1 MAKIH
6 RILNYSGSPVAFRTR
21 EKGYLVP
28 GGTIEEPSVILLDE
42 NEIVEAN
49 YASRVFKDGLLFPE
63 ADEAEEVY
71 TLLRIQDWKNIPRD
85 GEIEQIILHPTA
97 DGLRKLIAIDTVRG
111 FERVWGIL
119 TMLRISFQDVPN
131 QAYLTLN
138 ARHEELKKGIHKTE
152 IAVSDMPKDIE
163 NASEELKAE
172 NAGLKD
178 ENAKLREELER
189 LRAATAST
197 STSTEPAEPKKTVSK
212 VRQESTKKVKE

>member
-1 MAKIH
+1 MAKVY

-21 EKGYLVP
+21 EKGYLVS
-28 GGTIEEPSVILLDE
+28 GGTMEEPSAILLDE
-42 NEIVEAN
+42 NELVEAN
-49 YASRVFKDGLLFPE
+49 YSSRVFKDGLLFPE
-63 ADEAEEVY
+63 KNDAEEVY
-71 TLLRIQDWKNIPRD
+71 TLLRIPDWQNILRD
-85 GEIEQIILHPTA
+85 NEIEQIILHPTA

-152 IAVSDMPKDIE
+152 IVVSDMPKDIE

-172 NAGLKD
+172 NAGLRD
-178 ENAKLREELER
+178 ENEKLREELEK
-189 LRAATAST
+189 LRAAAAASA
-197 STSTEPAEPKKTVSK
+197 EPAEPKKTISK
-212 VRQESTKKVKE
+212 VRQESAAKKAKD

>member
-1 MAKIH
+1 MAKIY

-21 EKGYLVP
+21 EKGYLVS
-28 GGTIEEPSVILLDE
+28 GGTMEEPSAILLDE
-42 NEIVEAN
+42 NELVEAN

-63 ADEAEEVY
+63 KNDAEEVY
-71 TLLRIQDWKNIPRD
+71 TLLRIPDWQNMLRD
-85 GEIEQIILHPTA
+85 NEIEQIILHPTA

-152 IAVSDMPKDIE
+152 IVVSDMPKDIE

-172 NAGLKD
+172 NAGLRD
-178 ENAKLREELER
+178 ENEKLREELEK
-189 LRAATAST
+189 LRTAAAAASA
-197 STSTEPAEPKKTVSK
+197 EPAEPKKPVSK
-212 VRQESTKKVKE
+212 VRQESAKKAKE